1 MSVLIITIC
10 LGLGGIL
17 KGATGAGAP
26 ILAVPALAM
35 FYDVKIAV
43 VIMLVPTLVT
53 NLWQAWQFH
62 RQLLPAKFVLYF
74 SLAGAVGAVVGSWFL
89 AVLPQH
95 ALSLIVAFAV
105 FAFISFRLAR
115 PTWLLAYEKA
125 LPLSAV
131 AGLIGG
137 WLYGTSGISAPVSIS
152 FLNAMRLERQTFMA
166 TISVFFVAMALV
178 QLPALGALGI
188 MTWERLVMS
197 ALATVPLLVF
207 MPLGSWLAGHFSK
220 ETFDRVIL
228 VLLGFLA
235 TKLIYNAMS

>member
-1 MSVLIITIC
+1 MSVLIVIIC

-74 SLAGAVGAVVGSWFL
+74 SLAGAIGAVVGSWFL

-95 ALSLIVAFAV
+95 TLSLIVAFAV
-105 FAFISFRLAR
+105 LAFISFRLAR
-115 PTWLLAYEKA
+115 PTWLLAYDTA

-152 FLNAMRLERQTFMA
+152 FLNAMRLERHTFMA

-178 QLPALGALGI
+178 QLPA
-188 MTWERLVMS
+188 
-197 ALATVPLLVF
+197 
-207 MPLGSWLAGHFSK
+207 
-220 ETFDRVIL
+220 
-228 VLLGFLA
+228 
-235 TKLIYNAMS
+235 